1 MAKEVT
7 GHKAEVE
14 TVILL
19 HGNVFKLSIDL
30 GCSQP

>member
-1 MAKEVT
+1 MTKEVT

-19 HGNVFKLSIDL
+19 HGNVFKLPIDM
-30 GCSQP
+30 GCFQP